1 MGSSVDLSVPIRI
14 AENGSRQYDKAVKA
28 QNQNSPIHIG
38 MKLKY
43 IKGGVIP
50 IQFEG
55 EQFTHNYSPKILE
68 ESLPKVQKA
77 RSVSRCRQRKGN
89 RVSSYQDRSY
99 RFKTEEVYERG
110 LPGTH
115 ESRN

>member
-1 MGSSVDLSVPIRI
+1 
-14 AENGSRQYDKAVKA
+14 
-28 QNQNSPIHIG
+28 

-50 IQFEG
+50 VQFEG
-55 EQFTHNYSPKILE
+55 EQFTHNYSPKKLE

-77 RSVSRCRQRKGN
+77 RSVSGCRQGKGN
-89 RVSSYQDRSY
+89 RISSYQDRSY
-99 RFKTEEVYERG
+99 RFKTKEVYERG
-110 LPGTH
+110 LPETH